1 MPTLHR
7 GTHLSVQHHHASGY
21 VVVAR
26 SDATFDSVPDVIA
39 ALEACRVSLAGVD
52 AAHHGILFDWRR
64 SPISTDPNL
73 HKALAER
80 MDALGERFAR
90 RAILLATSVGTMQ
103 AARVGRTMGNKK
115 MEVFDDEAAAIEY
128 VTYP

>member
-7 GTHLSVQHHHASGY
+7 SIHLLVQHQHASGY
-21 VVVAR
+21 VLVVRSEKPFETVAEVVA
-26 SDATFDSVPDVIA
+26 T
-39 ALEACRVSLAGVD
+39 LGACRTALAGVD
-52 AAHHGILFDWRR
+52 AAHQGILFDWRK

-80 MDALGERFAR
+80 MDELAEPFGR
-90 RAILLATSVGTMQ
+90 RAILLATNVGTMQ
-103 AARVGRTMGNKK
+103 AARVGRTMGNQK
-115 MEVFDDEAAAIEY
+115 MLVFNDEGAAVTY

>member
-7 GTHLSVQHHHASGY
+7 GNHLLVQHHHASGY
-21 VVVAR
+21 VVVVR
-26 SDATFDSVPDVIA
+26 SDAAFESIADVND
-39 ALEACRVSLAGVD
+39 ALDACSTALAGVD
-52 AAHHGILFDWRR
+52 VGRHGLLFDWRR

-90 RAILLATSVGTMQ
+90 RAILLATRVGTMQ
-103 AARVGRTMGNKK
+103 AARVGRTMGNQK
-115 MEVFDDEAAAIEY
+115 MLVFDDEAAAIEY

>member
-1 MPTLHR
+1 MLI
-7 GTHLSVQHHHASGY
+7 V
-21 VVVAR
+21 R
-26 SDATFDSVPDVIA
+26 SEATFDSVAQVASTLDACRA
-39 ALEACRVSLAGVD
+39 ALRDVD
-52 AAHHGILFDWRR
+52 CAHQGILFDWRR

-103 AARVGRTMGNKK
+103 AARVGRTMGNQK
-115 MEVFDDEAAAIEY
+115 MLVFDDEAAAIEY